1 MSLEAPP
8 ALADGPLPK
17 ESRPLGASVS
27 PACSTLEGQA
37 APGGMTFYEFFAGA
51 GMVRLGLGP
60 DWTCLLANDN
70 DVEKATSYAR
80 NFSVHALKID
90 DVACLTAAD
99 LPGRADLGWG
109 SFPCQEL
116 SLAGGRAGLE
126 GERSATFWDY
136 WRLMLALRARR
147 TRAAV
152 GRDRERLRLD
162 HGAQRQGFRRPL

>member
-1 MSLEAPP
+1 MLDAVTAPAVTAP
-8 ALADGPLPK
+8 AF
-17 ESRPLGASVS
+17 GA
-27 PACSTLEGQA
+27 TA
-37 APGGMTFYEFFAGA
+37 AGMTFYEFFAGA

-70 DVEKATSYAR
+70 DVDKATSYAR
-80 NFSVHALKID
+80 NFTVHALKID

-136 WRLMLALRARR
+136 WRLMMALRARR
-147 TRAAV
+147 ARAAV

-162 HGAQRQGFRRPL
+162 HGARRQGFRRPL